1 MGRDKND
8 TSIKDGFSLSICQT
22 PGGFLFNICQ
32 TAGGWVEAEEGQ
44 GLTRDSGQPVED
56 NQVVWRILL
65 FVVFCIFVI
74 DSGCATE
81 NQ

>member
-8 TSIKDGFSLSICQT
+8 ISIKDGFSLSICQT

-56 NQVVWRILL
+56 SQVVRCILL
-65 FVVFCIFVI
+65 LFLFC
-74 DSGCATE
+74 D
-81 NQ
+81 